1 MEILLKLFATVGLVM
16 GTVFA
21 LLPGS
26 FGLLN
31 YRREHSDTG
40 RSRLATLTWWLL
52 VLAHPLALYQLWLSD
67 AYPYLWLLVPL
78 PLHLLFFSLFGRNL
92 STR

>member
-1 MEILLKLFATVGLVM
+1 MEILLKICATLGVCM
-16 GTVFA
+16 GTIFA

-31 YRREHSDTG
+31 FRNEHGNSWL
-40 RSRLATLTWWLL
+40 SHLAASTWWLL
-52 VLAHPLALYQLWLSD
+52 VLAHPFALYRLWLGD
-67 AYPYLWLLVPL
+67 AYHFQWLLL
-78 PLHLLFFSLFGRNL
+78 PVTLHLLFFSLFGRNL